1 MANELFD
8 DSLRLTARLVERGD
22 YADAVTVL
30 RPWIDADLTPFE
42 KTIVSYNLAQVYVHL
57 QRPGDVV
64 AWFDHGITLERP
76 LRRTLLA
83 EGKAA
88 YFATHGRDD
97 EAIALWMLMLGE
109 DLLDAEGRARVEANL
124 ATVLGRR

>member
-8 DSLRLTARLVERGD
+8 ESLRLTARLVERGD
-22 YADAVTVL
+22 HADAVTVL

-42 KTIVSYNLAQVYVHL
+42 KCIVSYNLAQVYAHL
-57 QRPGDVV
+57 QRPDDVI
-64 AWFDHGITLERP
+64 AWFDHGIALEQP

-88 YFATHGRDD
+88 YLATNGRDE
-97 EAIALWMLMLGE
+97 EAIALWMRMLGE